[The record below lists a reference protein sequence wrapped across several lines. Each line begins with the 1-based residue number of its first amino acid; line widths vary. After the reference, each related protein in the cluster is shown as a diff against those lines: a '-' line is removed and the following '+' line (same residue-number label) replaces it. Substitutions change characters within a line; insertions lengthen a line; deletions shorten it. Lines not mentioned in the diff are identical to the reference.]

1 MHDDAF
7 DQMSREGVRN
17 VPRRGFLG
25 LAAGLAAIAMGGPA
39 VDARRR
45 KRKKCKNG
53 TTKCGKKCFNLKTDS
68 TNCGA
73 CGTACP
79 AGQVCGNG
87 VCGCPADQSF
97 INGACIPRFGC
108 TLDLDTC
115 TFGKKLCPES
125 TNESDA
131 KCFVSSD
138 GQPFC
143 ARDQTCDAIAAGEL
157 CPPIGGFARI
167 LIPCDGLCTQPGETG
182 SCVRPIS
189 QVRP

>member
-1 MHDDAF
+1 MHHEEF
-7 DQMSREGVRN
+7 DRTLARIASGL
-17 VPRRGFLG
+17 PRRMVLGGVLG
-25 LAAGLAAIAMGGPA
+25 LLGAGVAGGQSNA
-39 VDARRR
+39 R
-45 KRKKCKNG
+45 KRKKKKCKRG
-53 TTKCGKKCFNLKTDS
+53 TTRCGKRCANLQSDS
-68 TNCGA
+68 ANCGA
-73 CGTACP
+73 CGTACTGGKTCSGG
-79 AGQVCGNG
+79 ACVCP
-87 VCGCPADQSF
+87 VDQSF

-108 TLDLDTC
+108 TQELDTC

-157 CPPIGGFARI
+157 CPPIGGIARI